1 MQYEKIN
8 KIKSWLGT
16 GSINFFGPP
25 FSGKDTQAKRIAEM
39 IDGVVVSGGDILR
52 HAKDNIEVQN
62 IMANGGIIPSDLFL
76 SIIPPFFSHDDIND
90 KPLLLSSVGRLME
103 EVPTVIKAT
112 NDSGHEIKAV
122 IVLELTD
129 KDVWRHYEIS
139 QSLNDRGQR
148 ADDTKNALK
157 KRLTEYNKTK
167 PVIDYYRSMSLVL
180 DIDDTKDTDDVTVE
194 IIDALY
200 SFATQ
205 S

>member
-16 GSINFFGPP
+16 GSINFFFLP

>member
-1 MQYEKIN
+1 
-8 KIKSWLGT
+8 
-16 GSINFFGPP
+16 
-25 FSGKDTQAKRIAEM
+25 
-39 IDGVVVSGGDILR
+39 
-52 HAKDNIEVQN
+52 
-62 IMANGGIIPSDLFL
+62 MANGGIIPSDLFL
-76 SIIPPFFSHDDIND
+76 GIIPPFFSHDDIND

-139 QSLNDRGQR
+139 QNLNDRGQR
-148 ADDTKNALK
+148 ADDTENALK